1 MIRNRSKTSLRFNPC
16 KEDLMSGHN
25 ETNSFGDRADHRY
38 RAVLLPRAGGPE
50 VLETIELPLEKP
62 GPNQLRVRIVTA
74 GVGSTDLTMLAGHYE
89 YAPPMPFVPGYEIAG
104 VVDAIGPDVANFTVG
119 QRVAALTLHG
129 GFAEYIVRDAEHFI
143 PIPQGVSDVQ
153 AAASILNYVAA
164 WQMIHRVAKVRA
176 GQTALVTGAAGG
188 VGTAALQ
195 LLRLAGVK
203 AYGAASA
210 SKHDAIRALG
220 TVPIDYREG
229 RLDRLVRSFEPDGVD
244 VVFDAVGGPN
254 VTPSIKALRRGGL
267 VVGFG
272 FMGVGSKFA
281 ALASIANILLG
292 ARLRARRGAF
302 YGITM
307 LYRRDPRPLREDL
320 PKIFALIAGGEID
333 PVIDATFPLAAAGD
347 ALRRL
352 ASGAPT
358 GKIVLSVP

>member
-1 MIRNRSKTSLRFNPC
+1 
-16 KEDLMSGHN
+16 MSGHI
-25 ETNSFGDRADHRY
+25 ETRSSGESVNHGY

-50 VLETIELPLEKP
+50 VLQTVELPLEEP
-62 GPNQLRVRIVTA
+62 GPNQLRVRIRAA
-74 GVGSTDLTMLAGHYE
+74 GVGSTDLMMLAGRYD

-104 VVDAIGPDVANFTVG
+104 VVDAIGSDVANFTIG

-143 PIPQGVSDVQ
+143 PIPDGVSDVQ
-153 AAASILNYVAA
+153 AAASILNYVTA
-164 WQMIHRVAKVRA
+164 WQMIHRVAKLRA

-220 TVPIDYREG
+220 AVPIDYRQD
-229 RLDRLVRSFEPDGVD
+229 RLDRLLRSFEPDGVD
-244 VVFDAVGGPN
+244 VVFDAVGGAN
-254 VTPSIKALRRGGL
+254 VTPCIKSLRAGGL

-272 FMGVGSKFA
+272 FMGVESKFA
-281 ALASIANILLG
+281 TLISIANVLLG
-292 ARLRARRGAF
+292 ARLRGRRGAF

-320 PKIFALIAGGEID
+320 PKIFALIARGELD
-333 PVIDATFPLAAAGD
+333 PVIDATFPLSGASD

-358 GKIVLSVP
+358 GKIVLSVA